1 MWACS
6 RTVLELTPPLILTR
20 DEACEGADILLQAI
34 EDALAGKV
42 PDSAVAP
49 FAGW

>member
-1 MWACS
+1 MRS
-6 RTVLELTPPLILTR
+6 NVLELTPPLALTR
-20 DEACEGADILLQAI
+20 AEAREGADILLRAI

-49 FAGW
+49 FSGW